1 MSSKRLYKSRED
13 KMVCGVCGGIAEY
26 FDVDPTLVR
35 LAPYCWDVQ
44 EPESWFTL
52 WRQSSYQREGIKN
65 SNCIRCQSYDIIL
78 SEKDQV
84 KRLGLIF

>member
-13 KMVCGVCGGIAEY
+13 KMWTRPWY
-26 FDVDPTLVR
+26 DW
-35 LAPYCWDVQ
+35 APYCWDAQ

-52 WRQSSYQREGIKN
+52 WRQSSYPREGIKN